1 MRNVFEA
8 AEPSYDSLA
17 DSFAEGDLTSLHASI
32 SAHLNEYKADQN
44 LGLVNQLQE
53 AMIGHRI
60 RNLTATYMSMPLTDL
75 AKVAGLDNDIESLE
89 TKLNHLVEKG
99 DIKAKIDSLAGMVRF
114 VDDKTSE
121 VDVDYEMLQLLQLK
135 LNQTI
140 EMAGYIR
147 TIQKDTITSKENVVK
162 YLRSNP
168 SVGRVDDFDGMEI
181 REDYFDA

>member
-75 AKVAGLDNDIESLE
+75 AKVAGLDNDIQSLE

-114 VDDKTSE
+114 FFQCVSFHDSVVSVE
-121 VDVDYEMLQLLQLK
+121 FSFPFLMVYRLGFLFLLR
-135 LNQTI
+135 N
-140 EMAGYIR
+140 
-147 TIQKDTITSKENVVK
+147 
-162 YLRSNP
+162 
-168 SVGRVDDFDGMEI
+168 
-181 REDYFDA
+181 